1 MLIACAGSS
10 SANDAA
16 GCGGAIVAAMSD
28 AGALSLPEPPEARA
42 AGAPDVEPQLLAA
55 GPQEWRIVGDWTLLA
70 LRGRY
75 EEFRQRIAAA
85 VAEPGGA
92 LWDLR
97 GLRRLDTA
105 GALTLWQGWG
115 RKPPARLLW
124 LPEHVTLFTQFMQP
138 DAVPKRRPGLG
149 LQSGALKLL
158 AFARH
163 GVDIV
168 ALTGRLVLDLG
179 RMLRRPSLI
188 GWREISANVFRTGAQ
203 ALPITALV
211 GFLVGLTLSYL
222 ISRQLKTYGAD
233 IFVINILGLAV
244 LRELGPLLAAIIVAG
259 RSGSAMTAQIGVMRV
274 TQELDALSVM
284 GISHTVRLVAPKV
297 VALALS
303 LPLVALWTGA
313 LIMLGGMAAA
323 RMQLGIDPLQFLQ
336 VLPRVVQPANLW
348 LGVAKSV
355 LFGGLIAL
363 LACHFGLRVKPNTE
377 SLGLGVTQ
385 SVVTA
390 ITLVIVVD
398 AIFAVLFS
406 NVGI

>member
-1 MLIACAGSS
+1 MH
-10 SANDAA
+10 
-16 GCGGAIVAAMSD
+16 
-28 AGALSLPEPPEARA
+28 PPPEAANAA
-42 AGAPDVEPQLLAA
+42 AGAGAGGDAPPGLEAA
-55 GPQEWRIVGDWTLLA
+55 GPREWRATGDWTVLA

-75 EEFRQRIAAA
+75 DALRQQVAAA
-85 VAEPGGA
+85 MAESPDT

-97 GLRRLDTA
+97 SLNRLDTA

-124 LPEHVTLFTQFMQP
+124 LPEQVTLFSQFLQP
-138 DAVPKRRPGLG
+138 APLPRRPARLGPGLARAG
-149 LQSGALKLL
+149 VRLL
-158 AFARH
+158 AFAQH
-163 GVDIV
+163 GVDLV
-168 ALTGRLVLDLG
+168 ALVGRLLLDLC
-179 RMLRRPSLI
+179 RMLRHPGLI
-188 GWREISANVFRTGAQ
+188 GWREISANVYRTGAQ

-222 ISRQLKTYGAD
+222 ISKQLRAYGAD

-297 VALALS
+297 LALAVS
-303 LPLVALWTGA
+303 LPLVALWTSA
-313 LIMLGGMAAA
+313 LMLLGGMTAA
-323 RMQLGIDPLQFLQ
+323 RAQLGLDPVQFLHT
-336 VLPRVVQPANLW
+336 LPSVVEPANLW
-348 LGVAKSV
+348 LGWSKSMI
-355 LFGGLIAL
+355 FGGLIAL
-363 LACHFGLRVKPNTE
+363 LASHFGLRVKPNTE
-377 SLGLGVTQ
+377 SLGQSVTQ

-398 AIFAVLFS
+398 AVFAVLFS

>member
-1 MLIACAGSS
+1 MVAI
-10 SANDAA
+10 
-16 GCGGAIVAAMSD
+16 GAIVAPMSE
-28 AGALSLPEPPEARA
+28 AGALSLETQTSVWTGESTDATPHLQASGGPTGGAR
-42 AGAPDVEPQLLAA
+42 
-55 GPQEWRIVGDWTLLA
+55 EWLVGGDWTLLA

-75 EEFRQRIAAA
+75 GEFRQRVAAA
-85 VAEPGGA
+85 VAEGGEA

-97 GLRRLDTA
+97 NLGRLDTA

-115 RKPPARLLW
+115 QKRPARLLW
-124 LPEHVTLFTQFMQP
+124 LPEHEALFAQFLHP
-138 DAVPKRRPGLG
+138 GALPRRRPRLGPGLEAAG
-149 LQSGALKLL
+149 HKLL

-163 GVDIV
+163 GVDVV
-168 ALTGRLVLDLG
+168 ALLGRLLLDLG
-179 RMLRRPSLI
+179 RVLRHPTLI
-188 GWREISANVFRTGAQ
+188 GWREISANVYRTGAQ

-244 LRELGPLLAAIIVAG
+244 LRELGPLLAAVIVAG

-284 GISHTVRLVAPKV
+284 GISHTVRLVLPKV
-297 VALALS
+297 IALAIS

-313 LIMLGGMAAA
+313 LMMLGGMTAA
-323 RMQLGIDPLQFLQ
+323 RAQLGIDPMQFLQ
-336 VLPRVVQPANLW
+336 VLPSVVEPANLW
-348 LGVAKSV
+348 LGWAKSII
-355 LFGGLIAL
+355 FGGLVAL

-377 SLGLGVTQ
+377 SLGQAVTQ

-398 AIFAVLFS
+398 AVFAILFS

>member
-1 MLIACAGSS
+1 MSEVGALPQQTPTPARAEESP
-10 SANDAA
+10 DAA
-16 GCGGAIVAAMSD
+16 PQMLPGG
-28 AGALSLPEPPEARA
+28 GEGRAR
-42 AGAPDVEPQLLAA
+42 
-55 GPQEWRIVGDWTLLA
+55 EWRIGGDWTVLG

-75 EEFRQRIAAA
+75 TEFRDRVAAA
-85 VAEPGGA
+85 AAENPEA

-97 GLRRLDTA
+97 PLARLDTA
-105 GALTLWQGWG
+105 GALTLWRGWG
-115 RKPPARLLW
+115 NKPPGRLLW
-124 LPEHVTLFTQFMQP
+124 LPEHVTLFAQFTQPGTLPRQ
-138 DAVPKRRPGLG
+138 RRSIGPGLDLTSLRLMG
-149 LQSGALKLL
+149 
-158 AFARH
+158 FARH

-168 ALTGRLVLDLG
+168 ALMGRLLLDFAHVL
-179 RMLRRPSLI
+179 RHPSLI

-284 GISHTVRLVAPKV
+284 GISHTVRLVLPKV
-297 VALALS
+297 VALAVS
-303 LPLVALWTGA
+303 LPLVALWTSA
-313 LIMLGGMAAA
+313 LMLLGGMAAA
-323 RMQLGIDPLQFLQ
+323 VSQLGLDPATFLRK
-336 VLPRVVQPANLW
+336 LPGVVEPVNLW
-348 LGVAKSV
+348 LGWAKSV

-377 SLGLGVTQ
+377 SLGQSVTQ

-398 AIFAVLFS
+398 AMFAVLFS

>member
-1 MLIACAGSS
+1 
-10 SANDAA
+10 
-16 GCGGAIVAAMSD
+16 MSD
-28 AGALSLPEPPEARA
+28 AGALTLPEPPEAWA
-42 AGAPDVEPQLLAA
+42 AGSPDVEPQLLAA
-55 GPQEWRIVGDWTLLA
+55 GPREWRIVGDWTLLA

-85 VAEPGGA
+85 MAEPGEA

-124 LPEHVTLFTQFMQP
+124 LPEHVTLFAQFMQP
-138 DAVPKRRPGLG
+138 GALPKRRPGLG
-149 LQSGALKLL
+149 PGLQSAGSKLL
-158 AFARH
+158 AFAQH

-179 RMLRRPSLI
+179 RMLRHPSLI
-188 GWREISANVFRTGAQ
+188 GWREISANIFRTGAQ

-297 VALALS
+297 IALALS
-303 LPLVALWTGA
+303 LPLVALWTAA
-313 LIMLGGMAAA
+313 LMMLGGMTAA

-336 VLPRVVQPANLW
+336 TLPRVVQPANLW
-348 LGVAKSV
+348 LGWSKSV

-398 AIFAVLFS
+398 AVFAVLFS

>member
-1 MLIACAGSS
+1 
-10 SANDAA
+10 
-16 GCGGAIVAAMSD
+16 MSD
-28 AGALSLPEPPEARA
+28 AAALPLDTRIPAWGAESPDA
-42 AGAPDVEPQLLAA
+42 APQLLAGGEA
-55 GPQEWRIVGDWTLLA
+55 GAPEWRVSGDWTVLA
-70 LRGRY
+70 LRERY
-75 EEFRQRIAAA
+75 AEFRERVAAA
-85 VAEPGGA
+85 VAAAPDA

-97 GLRRLDTA
+97 SLRRLDSA

-115 RKPPARLLW
+115 RKPPPRLLW
-124 LPEHVTLFTQFMQP
+124 LPEHVMLFAQFAQP
-138 DAVPKRRPGLG
+138 AALPRYRRSLGPGLERAG
-149 LQSGALKLL
+149 LRLL
-158 AFARH
+158 DFMGH

-168 ALTGRLVLDLG
+168 ALIGRLLLDFIQVL
-179 RMLRRPSLI
+179 RQPALI

-244 LRELGPLLAAIIVAG
+244 VRELGPLLAAIIVAG

-284 GISHTVRLVAPKV
+284 GISHTVRLVLPKV
-297 VALALS
+297 LALAVS
-303 LPLVALWTGA
+303 LPLVALWTSA
-313 LIMLGGMAAA
+313 LMLLGGMAAA
-323 RMQLGIDPLQFLQ
+323 GAQLGLDPATFLRT
-336 VLPRVVQPANLW
+336 LPSVVEPANLW
-348 LGVAKSV
+348 LGWTKSV

-363 LACHFGLRVKPNTE
+363 LASHFGLRVKPNTE
-377 SLGLGVTQ
+377 SLGQSVTQ

-398 AIFAVLFS
+398 AVFAVLFS
-406 NVGI
+406 DVGI

>member
-1 MLIACAGSS
+1 MQ
-10 SANDAA
+10 
-16 GCGGAIVAAMSD
+16 D
-28 AGALSLPEPPEARA
+28 AGTLPAQTPPWPED
-42 AGAPDVEPQLLAA
+42 GPVDVEPQLEA
-55 GPQEWRIVGDWTLLA
+55 GSGAEWRVSGDWTLLA

-75 EEFRQRIAAA
+75 EEFRQRIAEA
-85 VAEPGGA
+85 VAARSDA

-97 GLRRLDTA
+97 ELGRLDTA

-115 RKPPARLLW
+115 QKPPARLLW
-124 LPEHVTLFTQFMQP
+124 LPEHVTLFAQFLQP
-138 DAVPKRRPGLG
+138 AALPRRRPRLGPGL
-149 LQSGALKLL
+149 ALLRARLL
-158 AFARH
+158 AFASH
-163 GVDIV
+163 AVDLT
-168 ALTGRLVLDLG
+168 ALVGRLLLDFVHVL
-179 RMLRRPSLI
+179 RHPSLI
-188 GWREISANVFRTGAQ
+188 AWREISANVFRTGAQ

-297 VALALS
+297 IALAVS
-303 LPLVALWTGA
+303 LPLVALWTSA
-313 LIMLGGMAAA
+313 LMLLGGMAAA
-323 RMQLGIDPLQFLQ
+323 NAQLKLDPVQFLHT
-336 VLPRVVQPANLW
+336 LPGVVEPVNLW
-348 LGVAKSV
+348 LGWVKSM

-363 LACHFGLRVKPNTE
+363 LASHFGLRVKPNTE
-377 SLGLGVTQ
+377 SLGQAVTQ

-406 NVGI
+406 DVGL

>member
-1 MLIACAGSS
+1 MHEAGT
-10 SANDAA
+10 
-16 GCGGAIVAAMSD
+16 
-28 AGALSLPEPPEARA
+28 LPAENPAWPED
-42 AGAPDVEPQLLAA
+42 GPVDVEPQLQAGSAA
-55 GPQEWRIVGDWTLLA
+55 EWRVSGDWTLLA

-75 EEFRQRIAAA
+75 EEFRLRIAEA
-85 VAEPGGA
+85 VAARGDA

-97 GLRRLDTA
+97 ELGRLDTA

-115 RKPPARLLW
+115 QKPPARLLW
-124 LPEHVTLFTQFMQP
+124 LPEHVTLFAQFLQHAALP
-138 DAVPKRRPGLG
+138 RRRPRLGPGL
-149 LQSGALKLL
+149 ALLRARLL
-158 AFARH
+158 GFASH
-163 GVDIV
+163 AVDLT
-168 ALTGRLVLDLG
+168 ALVGRLLLDFVHVL
-179 RMLRRPSLI
+179 RHPSLI
-188 GWREISANVFRTGAQ
+188 AWREISANVFRTGAQ

-297 VALALS
+297 VALAVS
-303 LPLVALWTGA
+303 LPLVALWTSA
-313 LIMLGGMAAA
+313 LMLLGGMAAA
-323 RMQLGIDPLQFLQ
+323 NAQLKLDPVQFLHT
-336 VLPRVVQPANLW
+336 LPNVVEPVNLW
-348 LGVAKSV
+348 LGWVKSM

-363 LACHFGLRVKPNTE
+363 LASHFGLRVKPNTE
-377 SLGLGVTQ
+377 SLGQAVTQ

-406 NVGI
+406 DVGL

>member
-1 MLIACAGSS
+1 
-10 SANDAA
+10 
-16 GCGGAIVAAMSD
+16 MSD
-28 AGALSLPEPPEARA
+28 AGTLSFSAPPEAWPG
-42 AGAPDVEPQLLAA
+42 GAPDAEPQLLAG
-55 GPQEWRIVGDWTLLA
+55 GPQEWRVSGDWTLLA

-75 EEFRQRIAAA
+75 EEFRQRVASAATA
-85 VAEPGGA
+85 GGHP

-97 GLRRLDTA
+97 GLGRLDTA

-115 RKPPARLLW
+115 QKPPARLLW
-124 LPEHVTLFTQFMQP
+124 LPEHVTLFAQFMQP
-138 DAVPKRRPGLG
+138 ATLPRRRARLGPGLQAAG
-149 LQSGALKLL
+149 LQLL

-163 GVDIV
+163 GLDIV
-168 ALTGRLVLDLG
+168 ALTGRLLLDFVRVL
-179 RMLRRPSLI
+179 RHPSLI

-274 TQELDALSVM
+274 TQELDALAVM
-284 GISHTVRLVAPKV
+284 GISHTVRLVLPKV
-297 VALALS
+297 LALAIS
-303 LPLVALWTGA
+303 LPLVALWTSA
-313 LIMLGGMAAA
+313 LMLLGGMAAA
-323 RMQLGIDPLQFLQ
+323 GSQLGLSPVQFLHT
-336 VLPRVVQPANLW
+336 LPSVVEPANLW
-348 LGVAKSV
+348 LGWSKSV
-355 LFGGLIAL
+355 IFGALIAL
-363 LACHFGLRVKPNTE
+363 LASHFGLRVKPNTE
-377 SLGLGVTQ
+377 SLGEAVTQ

-398 AIFAVLFS
+398 AVFAVLFS

>member
-1 MLIACAGSS
+1 
-10 SANDAA
+10 
-16 GCGGAIVAAMSD
+16 MSD
-28 AGALSLPEPPEARA
+28 AGALPLDPEASAWRGEPSGA
-42 AGAPDVEPQLLAA
+42 APQLQAGA
-55 GPQEWRIVGDWTLLA
+55 GEWRASGDWTVLA

-85 VAEPGGA
+85 VAEAPDA

-97 GLRRLDTA
+97 QLSRLDTA

-115 RKPPARLLW
+115 LKTPGRLLW
-124 LPEHVTLFTQFMQP
+124 LPEHVTLFAQFMQP
-138 DAVPKRRPGLG
+138 SALPRRRRRLGPGLELAG
-149 LQSGALKLL
+149 RKLM
-158 AFARH
+158 AFARQA
-163 GVDIV
+163 VDIV
-168 ALTGRLVLDLG
+168 ALTGQLLLDLVQV
-179 RMLRRPSLI
+179 LRHPSLI

-284 GISHTVRLVAPKV
+284 GISHTVRLVLPKV
-297 VALALS
+297 IALAIS
-303 LPLVALWTGA
+303 LPLVALWTSA
-313 LIMLGGMAAA
+313 LMLLGGMAAA
-323 RMQLGIDPLQFLQ
+323 GAQLGLDAETFLHT
-336 VLPRVVQPANLW
+336 LPSVVEPANLW
-348 LGVAKSV
+348 LGWSKSV
-355 LFGGLIAL
+355 IFGALVAL
-363 LACHFGLRVKPNTE
+363 LASHFGLRVKPNTE
-377 SLGLGVTQ
+377 SLGQAVTQ

-406 NVGI
+406 DVGI

>member
-1 MLIACAGSS
+1 
-10 SANDAA
+10 
-16 GCGGAIVAAMSD
+16 MSD
-28 AGALSLPEPPEARA
+28 AGALSLPPEPQDW
-42 AGAPDVEPQLLAA
+42 AGGSADAEPQLLAA
-55 GPQEWRIVGDWTLLA
+55 GPREWRVSGDWTLLG

-75 EEFRQRIAAA
+75 EEFRERVASAATA
-85 VAEPGGA
+85 GDDP

-97 GLRRLDTA
+97 NLSRLDTA

-115 RKPPARLLW
+115 QKPPSRLLW
-124 LPEHVTLFTQFMQP
+124 LPEHVTLFAQFMQP
-138 DAVPKRRPGLG
+138 AALPRRRPGLG
-149 LQSGALKLL
+149 PGLASAGLSLL

-168 ALTGRLVLDLG
+168 ALTGRLLLDL
-179 RMLRRPSLI
+179 LRVLRHPSLI
-188 GWREISANVFRTGAQ
+188 GWREISANVYRTGAQ

-222 ISRQLKTYGAD
+222 ISKQLKAYGAD

-284 GISHTVRLVAPKV
+284 GISHTVRLVLPKV
-297 VALALS
+297 VALAIS
-303 LPLVALWTGA
+303 LPLVALWTSG
-313 LIMLGGMAAA
+313 LMLLGGMTAAGA
-323 RMQLGIDPLQFLQ
+323 QLGLDPATFLRA
-336 VLPRVVQPANLW
+336 LPGVVEPANLW
-348 LGVAKSV
+348 LGWSKSV
-355 LFGGLIAL
+355 IFGALIAL
-363 LACHFGLRVKPNTE
+363 LASHFGLRVKPNTE
-377 SLGLGVTQ
+377 SLGGAVTQ

>member
-1 MLIACAGSS
+1 MSEAGTLTLPDPPL
-10 SANDAA
+10 AGQADA
-16 GCGGAIVAAMSD
+16 
-28 AGALSLPEPPEARA
+28 
-42 AGAPDVEPQLLAA
+42 EPQLTPG
-55 GPQEWRIVGDWTLLA
+55 GPQEWRVSGDWTLLA

-75 EEFRQRIAAA
+75 EEFRQRVAQAATA
-85 VAEPGGA
+85 GRDA

-97 GLRRLDTA
+97 GLNRLDTA

-115 RKPPARLLW
+115 QKPPSRLLW
-124 LPEHVTLFTQFMQP
+124 LPEHVTLFSQFMQP
-138 DAVPKRRPGLG
+138 AASPKRLPRLGPGLQRAG
-149 LQSGALKLL
+149 LSLL

-163 GVDIV
+163 GVDLT
-168 ALTGRLVLDLG
+168 ALTGRLLLDLG
-179 RMLRRPSLI
+179 RMLRKPSLI
-188 GWREISANVFRTGAQ
+188 GWREISANVYRTGAQ

-297 VALALS
+297 LALAVS
-303 LPLVALWTGA
+303 LPLVALWTSA
-313 LIMLGGMAAA
+313 MMLLGGMAAA
-323 RMQLGIDPLQFLQ
+323 HAQLKLDPMQFLHL
-336 VLPRVVQPANLW
+336 LPGVVEPVNLW
-348 LGVAKSV
+348 LGWIKSM

-363 LACHFGLRVKPNTE
+363 LASHFGLRVKPNTE
-377 SLGLGVTQ
+377 SLGQSVTQ

-406 NVGI
+406 DVGI

>member
-1 MLIACAGSS
+1 
-10 SANDAA
+10 
-16 GCGGAIVAAMSD
+16 MSD
-28 AGALSLPEPPEARA
+28 AGALTFPPRA
-42 AGAPDVEPQLLAA
+42 QPRPGGSPDAEPQLQPG
-55 GPQEWRIVGDWTLLA
+55 GPLEWRVGGDWTLLA

-75 EEFRQRIAAA
+75 EEFRQRVAAA
-85 VAEPGGA
+85 VAEAGDA

-97 GLRRLDTA
+97 PLQRLDTA

-115 RKPPARLLW
+115 GKRPARLLW
-124 LPEHVTLFTQFMQP
+124 LPEHAALFSQFQQAGTWP
-138 DAVPKRRPGLG
+138 RRRPGLRPG
-149 LQSGALKLL
+149 LELAGFKLL
-158 AFARH
+158 GFARH

-168 ALTGRLVLDLG
+168 ALTGRLLLDL
-179 RMLRRPSLI
+179 LRVLRHPSLI

-284 GISHTVRLVAPKV
+284 GISHTVRLVLPKV
-297 VALALS
+297 VALAVS
-303 LPLVALWTGA
+303 LPLVALWTSA
-313 LIMLGGMAAA
+313 LMLLGGMTAA
-323 RMQLGIDPLQFLQ
+323 RAQLGLDPTTFLRT
-336 VLPRVVQPANLW
+336 LPDVVQPANLW
-348 LGVAKSV
+348 LGWSKSV

-363 LACHFGLRVKPNTE
+363 LASHFGLRVKPNTE
-377 SLGLGVTQ
+377 SLGASVTQ

-398 AIFAVLFS
+398 AVFAVLFS

>member
-1 MLIACAGSS
+1 
-10 SANDAA
+10 
-16 GCGGAIVAAMSD
+16 MSE
-28 AGALSLPEPPEARA
+28 AGALPLPIQPPERA
-42 AGAPDVEPQLLAA
+42 EEAPDAAPLLEGSAEA
-55 GPQEWRIVGDWTLLA
+55 REWRVSGDWTVLA
-70 LRGRY
+70 LRERY
-75 EEFRQRIAAA
+75 EEFRQRVAAA
-85 VAEPGGA
+85 VAQTPDA

-97 GLRRLDTA
+97 GLGRLDTA

-115 RKPPARLLW
+115 MKPPGRLLW
-124 LPEHVTLFTQFMQP
+124 LAEHVTLFAQFMQP
-138 DAVPKRRPGLG
+138 GAFPKRKRSLGPGLE
-149 LQSGALKLL
+149 LASLKTV

-168 ALTGRLVLDLG
+168 ALIGRLLLDFIHVL
-179 RMLRRPSLI
+179 RHPSLI

-222 ISRQLKTYGAD
+222 ISKQLKTYGAD

-244 LRELGPLLAAIIVAG
+244 IRELGPLLAAIIVAG

-284 GISHTVRLVAPKV
+284 GISHTVRLVLPKV
-297 VALALS
+297 VALAIS
-303 LPLVALWTGA
+303 LPLVALWTSG
-313 LIMLGGMAAA
+313 LMLLGGMAAA
-323 RMQLGIDPLQFLQ
+323 NAQLGVGPATF
-336 VLPRVVQPANLW
+336 VHKLPSVVQPANLW
-348 LGVAKSV
+348 LGWAKSV

-363 LACHFGLRVKPNTE
+363 LASHFGLRVKPNTE
-377 SLGLGVTQ
+377 SLGQSVTQ

-406 NVGI
+406 DVGI

>member
-1 MLIACAGSS
+1 
-10 SANDAA
+10 
-16 GCGGAIVAAMSD
+16 MSD
-28 AGALSLPEPPEARA
+28 AGALSPSNPSDRPKAWADGSPDAEPRL
-42 AGAPDVEPQLLAA
+42 QAA
-55 GPQEWRIVGDWTLLA
+55 GPREWRISGDWTLLA

-75 EEFRQRIAAA
+75 EEFRQRVASA
-85 VAEPGGA
+85 VAAGGDA

-97 GLRRLDTA
+97 DLGRLDTA

-115 RKPPARLLW
+115 QKPPARLLW
-124 LPEHVTLFTQFMQP
+124 LPEHVTLFAQFLQP
-138 DAVPKRRPGLG
+138 GALPRRRASLGPGLARAG
-149 LQSGALKLL
+149 SRLL
-158 AFARH
+158 AFVRH

-168 ALTGRLVLDLG
+168 ALTGRLLLDLG
-179 RMLRRPSLI
+179 ALLRRPSLI

-222 ISRQLKTYGAD
+222 ISKQLKTYGAD

-297 VALALS
+297 LALAIS
-303 LPLVALWTGA
+303 LPLVALWTSA
-313 LIMLGGMAAA
+313 LMLLGGMAAA
-323 RMQLGIDPLQFLQ
+323 GAQLGLDPLQFLHT
-336 VLPRVVQPANLW
+336 LPRVVEPANLW
-348 LGVAKSV
+348 LGWSKSV

-363 LACHFGLRVKPNTE
+363 LASHFGLRVKPNTE
-377 SLGLGVTQ
+377 SLGEAVTQ

-398 AIFAVLFS
+398 AVFAVLFS

>member
-1 MLIACAGSS
+1 
-10 SANDAA
+10 
-16 GCGGAIVAAMSD
+16 MSE
-28 AGALSLPEPPEARA
+28 AGALPLEAQTSVWAGEPLDA
-42 AGAPDVEPQLLAA
+42 APQLLPGGAPGSA
-55 GPQEWRIVGDWTLLA
+55 REWLASGDWTVLA
-70 LRGRY
+70 LRERY
-75 EEFRQRIAAA
+75 AELRQRVAAA
-85 VAEPGGA
+85 VAEGGEA

-97 GLRRLDTA
+97 GLGRLDTA

-115 RKPPARLLW
+115 EKRPARLLW
-124 LPEHVTLFTQFMQP
+124 LPEHQALFAQFLQP
-138 DAVPKRRPGLG
+138 GALPRRKPSLGPGLQAAE
-149 LQSGALKLL
+149 LRLL
-158 AFARH
+158 SFARH
-163 GVDIV
+163 GVDVV
-168 ALTGRLVLDLG
+168 ALTGRLLLDLI
-179 RMLRRPSLI
+179 RVLRHPSLI

-222 ISRQLKTYGAD
+222 ISKQLKAYGAD

-284 GISHTVRLVAPKV
+284 GISHTVRLVLPKV
-297 VALALS
+297 AALAVS
-303 LPLVALWTGA
+303 LPLVALWTSG
-313 LIMLGGMAAA
+313 LMLLGGMTAA
-323 RMQLGIDPLQFLQ
+323 RAQLGLDPLQFLRA
-336 VLPRVVQPANLW
+336 LPGVVEPANLW
-348 LGVAKSV
+348 LGWIKSV
-355 LFGGLIAL
+355 IFGGLIAL

-377 SLGLGVTQ
+377 SLGQAVTQ

>member
-1 MLIACAGSS
+1 
-10 SANDAA
+10 
-16 GCGGAIVAAMSD
+16 MSD
-28 AGALSLPEPPEARA
+28 AGALPLSTVDSPTEARA
-42 AGAPDVEPQLLAA
+42 DASADAEPQLLAS
-55 GPQEWRIVGDWTLLA
+55 GPREWRVSGDWTLLA

-75 EEFRQRIAAA
+75 DEFRQCIASA
-85 VAEPGGA
+85 VAEHRDA

-97 GLRRLDTA
+97 GLGRLDTA

-115 RKPPARLLW
+115 KKPPSRLLW
-124 LPEHVTLFTQFMQP
+124 LPEHVTLFAQFMQP
-138 DAVPKRRPGLG
+138 SASPKRPRRLGPGLQRAS
-149 LQSGALKLL
+149 LSLL

-163 GVDIV
+163 GIDIV
-168 ALTGRLVLDLG
+168 ALTGRLLLDLG
-179 RMLRRPSLI
+179 VVLRHPSLI
-188 GWREISANVFRTGAQ
+188 GWREISANVYRTGAQ

-222 ISRQLKTYGAD
+222 ISRQLKAYGAD
-233 IFVINILGLAV
+233 IFIINILGLAV

-284 GISHTVRLVAPKV
+284 GISHTVRLVLPKV
-297 VALALS
+297 IALAIS
-303 LPLVALWTGA
+303 LPLVALWTSA
-313 LIMLGGMAAA
+313 LMLLGGMAAA
-323 RMQLGIDPLQFLQ
+323 GSQLKLDPMQFLHL
-336 VLPRVVQPANLW
+336 LPSVVEPVNLW
-348 LGVAKSV
+348 LGWIKSI

-377 SLGLGVTQ
+377 SLGQSVTQ

-406 NVGI
+406 NAGV

>member
-1 MLIACAGSS
+1 MH
-10 SANDAA
+10 
-16 GCGGAIVAAMSD
+16 
-28 AGALSLPEPPEARA
+28 PPPEAANAA
-42 AGAPDVEPQLLAA
+42 AGAGAGGDAPPGLEAA
-55 GPQEWRIVGDWTLLA
+55 GPREWRATGDWTVLA

-75 EEFRQRIAAA
+75 DALRQQVAAA
-85 VAEPGGA
+85 MAESPDT

-97 GLRRLDTA
+97 SLNRLDTA

-124 LPEHVTLFTQFMQP
+124 LPEQVTLFSQFLQP
-138 DAVPKRRPGLG
+138 APLPRRPARLGPGLARAG
-149 LQSGALKLL
+149 VRLL
-158 AFARH
+158 AFAQH
-163 GVDIV
+163 GVDLV
-168 ALTGRLVLDLG
+168 ALVGRLLLDLG
-179 RMLRRPSLI
+179 RMLRHPGLI
-188 GWREISANVFRTGAQ
+188 GWREISANVYRTGAQ

-222 ISRQLKTYGAD
+222 ISKQLRAYGAD

-297 VALALS
+297 LALAVS
-303 LPLVALWTGA
+303 LPLVALWTSA
-313 LIMLGGMAAA
+313 LMLLGGMTAA
-323 RMQLGIDPLQFLQ
+323 RAQLGLDPVQFLHT
-336 VLPRVVQPANLW
+336 LPSVVEPANLW
-348 LGVAKSV
+348 LGWSKSMI
-355 LFGGLIAL
+355 FGGLIAL
-363 LACHFGLRVKPNTE
+363 LASHFGLRVKPNTE
-377 SLGLGVTQ
+377 SLGQSVTQ

-398 AIFAVLFS
+398 AVFAVLFS

>member
-1 MLIACAGSS
+1 MR
-10 SANDAA
+10 NAA
-16 GCGGAIVAAMSD
+16 
-28 AGALSLPEPPEARA
+28 ALPLHPPTEVPAV
-42 AGAPDVEPQLLAA
+42 GAPETDPQLQSS
-55 GPQEWRIVGDWTLLA
+55 GPQEWRLSGDWTLLA

-75 EEFRQRIAAA
+75 EEFRARIAYA
-85 VAEPGGA
+85 VAAPGDA

-97 GLRRLDTA
+97 GIGRLDTA

-115 RKPPARLLW
+115 ERPPKRLLW
-124 LPEHVTLFTQFMQP
+124 LPEQVTLFSQFMQP
-138 DAVPKRRPGLG
+138 AATPRRRPALGPGLARAAERLLGLG
-149 LQSGALKLL
+149 RHGADLL
-158 AFARH
+158 A
-163 GVDIV
+163 
-168 ALTGRLVLDLG
+168 LCGRLVLDLG
-179 RMLRRPSLI
+179 HMLRRPALI
-188 GWREISANVFRTGAQ
+188 GWREISANIFRTGAQ

-222 ISRQLKTYGAD
+222 ISKQLKTYGAN

-297 VALALS
+297 IALAVS
-303 LPLVALWTGA
+303 LPLVALWTAA
-313 LIMLGGMAAA
+313 LMMLGGMAAA
-323 RMQLGIDPLQFLQ
+323 RVELGLDPLQF
-336 VLPRVVQPANLW
+336 VEMLPRVVQPANLW
-348 LGVAKSV
+348 LGWSKSA
-355 LFGGLIAL
+355 LFGALIAL
-363 LACHFGLRVKPNTE
+363 LACHFGLRIKPNTE

-406 NVGI
+406 SVGI

>member
-1 MLIACAGSS
+1 MSEVGVLPLQTPSPARAGESLD
-10 SANDAA
+10 AVPELQAA
-16 GCGGAIVAAMSD
+16 GGEGR
-28 AGALSLPEPPEARA
+28 AR
-42 AGAPDVEPQLLAA
+42 
-55 GPQEWRIVGDWTLLA
+55 EWRVGGDWTVLG
-70 LRGRY
+70 LRERY
-75 EEFRQRIAAA
+75 AEFHERVAAA
-85 VAEPGGA
+85 VAEAPEA

-97 GLRRLDTA
+97 TLGRLDTA
-105 GALTLWQGWG
+105 GALTLWRGWG
-115 RKPPARLLW
+115 GKPPHRLLW
-124 LPEHVTLFTQFMQP
+124 LPEHVTLFAQFAQP
-138 DAVPKRRPGLG
+138 GTLPRHRRSIGPGLEVAS
-149 LQSGALKLL
+149 LRLL
-158 AFARH
+158 GFARH
-163 GVDIV
+163 GVEIV
-168 ALTGRLVLDLG
+168 ALVGQLVLDFG
-179 RMLRRPSLI
+179 RMLRHPSLI

-233 IFVINILGLAV
+233 IFVINILGLTV

-297 VALALS
+297 VALAVS
-303 LPLVALWTGA
+303 LPLVALWTSA
-313 LIMLGGMAAA
+313 LMLLGGMAAA
-323 RMQLGIDPLQFLQ
+323 ATQLGLDPATFLRK
-336 VLPRVVQPANLW
+336 LPGVVEPVNLW
-348 LGVAKSV
+348 LGWAKSV

-377 SLGLGVTQ
+377 SLGQSVTQ

-398 AIFAVLFS
+398 AVFAVLFS

>member
-1 MLIACAGSS
+1 
-10 SANDAA
+10 
-16 GCGGAIVAAMSD
+16 MSD
-28 AGALSLPEPPEARA
+28 AAALSLPEPPEAWA
-42 AGAPDVEPQLLAA
+42 AGSPDVEPQLLAA
-55 GPQEWRIVGDWTLLA
+55 GPREWRIVGDWTLLA

-85 VAEPGGA
+85 MAEPGEA

-105 GALTLWQGWG
+105 GAMTLWQGWG
-115 RKPPARLLW
+115 RKPPSRLLW
-124 LPEHVTLFTQFMQP
+124 LPEHVTLFAQFMQP
-138 DAVPKRRPGLG
+138 GAMPKRRPGLG

-179 RMLRRPSLI
+179 RMLRHPSLI
-188 GWREISANVFRTGAQ
+188 GWREISANIFRTGAQ

-297 VALALS
+297 IALALS
-303 LPLVALWTGA
+303 LPLVALWTAA
-313 LIMLGGMAAA
+313 LMVLGGMAAA

-336 VLPRVVQPANLW
+336 TLPRVVQPANLW
-348 LGVAKSV
+348 LGWSKSV

-406 NVGI
+406 NLGI

>member
-1 MLIACAGSS
+1 
-10 SANDAA
+10 
-16 GCGGAIVAAMSD
+16 MSE
-28 AGALSLPEPPEARA
+28 AGALPLDNPTSEWSGEPTDT
-42 AGAPDVEPQLLAA
+42 APDLRA
-55 GPQEWRIVGDWTLLA
+55 GGGAVGLTREWRVSGDWTVLA
-70 LRGRY
+70 LRERY
-75 EEFRQRIAAA
+75 REFRQRVATA
-85 VAEPGGA
+85 VKETPDA

-97 GLRRLDTA
+97 GLGRLDTA

-115 RKPPARLLW
+115 LKPPQRLLW
-124 LPEHVTLFTQFMQP
+124 LPEHVTLFSQFMQP
-138 DAVPKRRPGLG
+138 GAFPKRKRSLGPGLE
-149 LQSGALKLL
+149 LASLRTV

-168 ALTGRLVLDLG
+168 ALVGRLLLDFVQ
-179 RMLRRPSLI
+179 MLRHPSLI
-188 GWREISANVFRTGAQ
+188 GWREISANVYRTGAQ

-222 ISRQLKTYGAD
+222 ISRQLKAYGAD

-297 VALALS
+297 IALAIS
-303 LPLVALWTGA
+303 LPLVAVWTSG
-313 LIMLGGMAAA
+313 LMLLGGMAAA
-323 RMQLGIDPLQFLQ
+323 RAQLGLDPAQFLHT
-336 VLPRVVQPANLW
+336 LPSVVEPVNLW
-348 LGVAKSV
+348 LGWAKSI

-377 SLGLGVTQ
+377 SLGQSVTQ

-406 NVGI
+406 NLGV

>member
-1 MLIACAGSS
+1 MH
-10 SANDAA
+10 
-16 GCGGAIVAAMSD
+16 D
-28 AGALSLPEPPEARA
+28 AGTLPAHTQTWHEDGPV
-42 AGAPDVEPQLLAA
+42 DVEPQLQA
-55 GPQEWRIVGDWTLLA
+55 GSGAEWRVSGDWTLLA

-75 EEFRQRIAAA
+75 EEFRQRIAEA
-85 VAEPGGA
+85 VAARSDA

-97 GLRRLDTA
+97 ELGRLDTA

-115 RKPPARLLW
+115 QKPPARLLW
-124 LPEHVTLFTQFMQP
+124 LPEHVTLFAQFLQP
-138 DAVPKRRPGLG
+138 AALPRRRPRLGPGL
-149 LQSGALKLL
+149 ALMRARVS
-158 AFARH
+158 AFASH
-163 GVDIV
+163 AVDLT
-168 ALTGRLVLDLG
+168 ALVGRLLLDFVG
-179 RMLRRPSLI
+179 MLRHPSLI
-188 GWREISANVFRTGAQ
+188 AWREISANVFRTGAQ

-297 VALALS
+297 VALAVS
-303 LPLVALWTGA
+303 LPLVALWTST
-313 LIMLGGMAAA
+313 LMLLGGMAAA
-323 RMQLGIDPLQFLQ
+323 NAQLKLDPVQFLHT
-336 VLPRVVQPANLW
+336 LPNVVEPVNLW
-348 LGVAKSV
+348 LGWIKSM

-363 LACHFGLRVKPNTE
+363 LASHFGLRVKPNTE
-377 SLGLGVTQ
+377 SLGQAVTQ

-406 NVGI
+406 DVGL

>member
-1 MLIACAGSS
+1 
-10 SANDAA
+10 
-16 GCGGAIVAAMSD
+16 MSD
-28 AGALSLPEPPEARA
+28 AGALSLSAEPQAWAGGSGDAEPQLQA
-42 AGAPDVEPQLLAA
+42 AGAR
-55 GPQEWRIVGDWTLLA
+55 EWRVSGDWTLLG

-75 EEFRQRIAAA
+75 EEFRQRVASAAA
-85 VAEPGGA
+85 AGDDP

-97 GLRRLDTA
+97 NLSRLDTA

-115 RKPPARLLW
+115 QKPPSRLLW
-124 LPEHVTLFTQFMQP
+124 LPEHVTLFAQFMQP
-138 DAVPKRRPGLG
+138 AALPKRRPRLGPGLESAG
-149 LQSGALKLL
+149 LSLL

-168 ALTGRLVLDLG
+168 ALTGRLLLDLV
-179 RMLRRPSLI
+179 RVLRHPSLI
-188 GWREISANVFRTGAQ
+188 GWREISANVYRTGAQ

-222 ISRQLKTYGAD
+222 ISKQLKTYGAD

-284 GISHTVRLVAPKV
+284 GISHTVRLVLPKV
-297 VALALS
+297 LALAIS
-303 LPLVALWTGA
+303 LPLVALWTSG
-313 LIMLGGMAAA
+313 LMLLGGMAAA
-323 RMQLGIDPLQFLQ
+323 GAQLGLDPVTF
-336 VLPRVVQPANLW
+336 VRALPGVVEPANLW
-348 LGVAKSV
+348 LGWSKSII
-355 LFGGLIAL
+355 FGALIAL
-363 LACHFGLRVKPNTE
+363 LASHFGLRVKPNTE
-377 SLGLGVTQ
+377 SLGQAVTQ

>member
-1 MLIACAGSS
+1 
-10 SANDAA
+10 
-16 GCGGAIVAAMSD
+16 MSD
-28 AGALSLPEPPEARA
+28 TGALLQPPDARAGTLPEA
-42 AGAPDVEPQLLAA
+42 EPQLRAG
-55 GPQEWRIVGDWTLLA
+55 GPQEWQVTGDWTLLA

-75 EEFRQRIAAA
+75 EEFRRRVGAAG
-85 VAEPGGA
+85 AEAGEA

-97 GLRRLDTA
+97 ALARLDTA

-115 RKPPARLLW
+115 GRRPARLLW
-124 LPEHVTLFTQFMQP
+124 LPEHEALFAQFQQP
-138 DAVPKRRPGLG
+138 AALPRRRRGLRPGL
-149 LQSGALKLL
+149 ALAAQRLL

-168 ALTGRLVLDLG
+168 ALAGRLLLDFG

-222 ISRQLKTYGAD
+222 ISKQLKTYGAD

-303 LPLVALWTGA
+303 LPLVALWTSG
-313 LIMLGGMAAA
+313 LMLLGGMAAA
-323 RMQLGIDPLQFLQ
+323 NMQLGLDPQQFARA
-336 VLPRVVQPANLW
+336 LPSVVEPANLW
-348 LGVAKSV
+348 LGITKSA

-363 LACHFGLRVKPNTE
+363 LACHFGLRTKPNTE
-377 SLGLGVTQ
+377 SLGQGVTQ

-390 ITLVIVVD
+390 ITLVIAVD
-398 AIFAVLFS
+398 AVFAVLFS
-406 NVGI
+406 NVGV

>member
-1 MLIACAGSS
+1 
-10 SANDAA
+10 
-16 GCGGAIVAAMSD
+16 MSD
-28 AGALSLPEPPEARA
+28 AGTLSLPEQPQAWD
-42 AGAPDVEPQLLAA
+42 AGSADAEPQLLAS
-55 GPQEWRIVGDWTLLA
+55 GGREWRVGGDWTLLA

-75 EEFRQRIAAA
+75 EEFRQRVADA
-85 VAEPGGA
+85 VAAGGDP

-97 GLRRLDTA
+97 GIQRLDTA

-115 RKPPARLLW
+115 KKVPARLLW
-124 LPEHVTLFTQFMQP
+124 LPEHVTLFAQFLQP
-138 DAVPKRRPGLG
+138 AAAPKRRASLGPG
-149 LQSGALKLL
+149 L
-158 AFARH
+158 AFAEARLMAFAQH
-163 GVDIV
+163 AVDLV
-168 ALTGRLVLDLG
+168 ALTGRLLLDVVQL
-179 RMLRRPSLI
+179 LRHPSLI
-188 GWREISANVFRTGAQ
+188 GWREISANVYRTGAQ

-233 IFVINILGLAV
+233 IFVVNILGLAV

-284 GISHTVRLVAPKV
+284 GISHTVRLVLPKV
-297 VALALS
+297 LALAIS
-303 LPLVALWTGA
+303 LPLVALWTSA
-313 LIMLGGMAAA
+313 LMLLGGIAAA
-323 RMQLGIDPLQFLQ
+323 SAQLKLDPVQFLHL
-336 VLPRVVQPANLW
+336 LPSVVEPVNLW
-348 LGVAKSV
+348 LGWIKSV

-377 SLGLGVTQ
+377 SLGQSVTQ